1 LSDNQHYFK
10 KKLFSF
16 QVAALPRG
24 AKVEI
29 EAIAIVGDIV
39 EETIED

>member
-1 LSDNQHYFK
+1 VQNFVCF
-10 KKLFSF
+10 LFF
-16 QVAALPRG
+16 QVAALPKG

-29 EAIAIVGDIV
+29 EAIAVVGDIV